1 MRCDSPSS
9 RQRVLRSLCCPRS
22 LVTVWISYDSITIR
36 VTWQARPF
44 KLGAGLGAGLGY
56 DQGCYNSSIRLQSGN
71 LLAAVVASMK
81 HAVVVAIAEI
91 HCDRVS
97 AGHVGRRIAQLCHIV
112 FSSTGSGVSLRPT
125 NVASNEKKI
134 SLFGIAPADWADWRI
149 LPTSS
154 ISVWPFCD
162 SKGSQ
167 KVSRRFKRKSLPF
180 LCLQHTRS

>member
-1 MRCDSPSS
+1 VRCDSPSS

-91 HCDRVS
+91 HCASLFYLLGSNKVISRIATSKTAPTLCTVNCTITLLRTCSCRAS
-97 AGHVGRRIAQLCHIV
+97 AG
-112 FSSTGSGVSLRPT
+112 
-125 NVASNEKKI
+125 
-134 SLFGIAPADWADWRI
+134 
-149 LPTSS
+149 
-154 ISVWPFCD
+154 
-162 SKGSQ
+162 
-167 KVSRRFKRKSLPF
+167 
-180 LCLQHTRS
+180 